1 MIKIGTLIKQ
11 SRSIDDITVDIFGNV
26 SNIEKIKSKKIDSN
40 GLEEESEL
48 YEITFEPNFN
58 DVDDDTIQYLIR
70 MKNSPI
76 GKNMKFYFLS
86 NDLENAI
93 GAEII

>member
-11 SRSIDDITVDIFGNV
+11 TRNIDDITVDIFGTV

-40 GLEEESEL
+40 ELIESEL
-48 YEITFEPNFN
+48 YEITFEPNWR
-58 DVDDDTIQYLIR
+58 DADDDTIQYLIR

-86 NDLENAI
+86 NDLKNAI

>member
-1 MIKIGTLIKQ
+1 MIRIGTFVKQ
-11 SRSIDDITVDIFGNV
+11 SRNIGDITVDIFGNV
-26 SNIEKIKSKKIDSN
+26 SNIKKIKSKKVNSD
-40 GLEEESEL
+40 GLEESDL

-86 NDLENAI
+86 NDLQSAI

>member
-1 MIKIGTLIKQ
+1 MIKIGTFVKQ
-11 SRSIDDITVDIFGNV
+11 SRNIGDITVDIFGNV
-26 SNIEKIKSKKIDSN
+26 SNIEKIKSKKINSN
-40 GLEEESEL
+40 GLEESDL

-58 DVDDDTIQYLIR
+58 DVDDDTIQYLIQ

-86 NDLENAI
+86 NDLQSAI

>member
-1 MIKIGTLIKQ
+1 MIRIGTFVKQ
-11 SRSIDDITVDIFGNV
+11 SRNIGDITVDIFGNV
-26 SNIEKIKSKKIDSN
+26 SNIEKIKSKKINSN
-40 GLEEESEL
+40 GLEESDL

-58 DVDDDTIQYLIR
+58 DVDDDTIQYLIQ

-86 NDLENAI
+86 NDLQSAI

>member
-26 SNIEKIKSKKIDSN
+26 SNIEKIKSKKVNSN
-40 GLEEESEL
+40 GLEEAEL
-48 YEITFEPNFN
+48 YEITFEPNFS

-86 NDLENAI
+86 NDLQSAI

>member
-1 MIKIGTLIKQ
+1 MIRIGTFVKQ
-11 SRSIDDITVDIFGNV
+11 SRNIGDITVDIFGNV
-26 SNIEKIKSKKIDSN
+26 SNIEKIKSKKVNSD
-40 GLEEESEL
+40 GLEESDL

-58 DVDDDTIQYLIR
+58 DVDDDTIQYLIQ

-86 NDLENAI
+86 NDLQSAI

>member
-1 MIKIGTLIKQ
+1 MIRIGTFVKQ
-11 SRSIDDITVDIFGNV
+11 SRNIGDITVDIFGNV
-26 SNIEKIKSKKIDSN
+26 SNIEKIKSKKVNSD
-40 GLEEESEL
+40 GLEESDL

-86 NDLENAI
+86 NDLQSAI

>member
-26 SNIEKIKSKKIDSN
+26 SNIEKIKSKKVNSD
-40 GLEEESEL
+40 GLEESDL

-86 NDLENAI
+86 NDLQSAI

>member
-1 MIKIGTLIKQ
+1 MIRIGTFVKQ
-11 SRSIDDITVDIFGNV
+11 SRNIGDITVDIFGNV
-26 SNIEKIKSKKIDSN
+26 SNIEKIKSKKVNSD
-40 GLEEESEL
+40 GLEESDL

-76 GKNMKFYFLS
+76 GKNMKFYFFS
-86 NDLENAI
+86 NDLQSAI

>member
-1 MIKIGTLIKQ
+1 MIKIGTFVKQ

-48 YEITFEPNFN
+48 YEITFEPNFS

>member
-1 MIKIGTLIKQ
+1 MIKIGTFVKQ
-11 SRSIDDITVDIFGNV
+11 SRNIGDITVDIFGNV
-26 SNIEKIKSKKIDSN
+26 SNIEKIKSKKINSN
-40 GLEEESEL
+40 GLEESDL
-48 YEITFEPNFN
+48 YEITFEPNFK
-58 DVDDDTIQYLIR
+58 DVDDDTIQYLIQ

-86 NDLENAI
+86 NDLQSAI

>member
-1 MIKIGTLIKQ
+1 MIRIGTFVKQ
-11 SRSIDDITVDIFGNV
+11 SRNIGDITVNIFGNV
-26 SNIEKIKSKKIDSN
+26 SNIEKIKSKKVNSD
-40 GLEEESEL
+40 GLEESDL

-86 NDLENAI
+86 NDLQSAI